1 MKTMNIVTRFAPSPT
16 GFLHIG
22 GARTALFNYLLAR
35 HHGGKFL
42 LRVEDTDRERS
53 TPEAT
58 KAILQGLS
66 WLGLDYDDEIIYQHA
81 RAKRHKAVVKQLLES
96 GKAYA
101 CYASKEELAEMRAK
115 AEREKTPFG
124 YDGRWRN
131 RDQKDAPLGIAPVI
145 RLKAPQTGVTTIQ
158 DDVQGE
164 ISVANEQ
171 LDDFILL
178 RSDGSP
184 TYMLAVVVDDHDMGV
199 NRILRGDD
207 HLTNSFRQKH
217 IYDALGWEMPRLCHV
232 PLIHGQDGAKLSK
245 RHGALG
251 VEAYKDM
258 GILPEALC
266 NYLLRLG
273 WSHGDDE
280 LISQE
285 EAIKWFE
292 TDAIGKSASRFD
304 LDKLMNINAH
314 YLRQKDPQDLL
325 DLIKP
330 LLEGH
335 VDRPLLDFESE
346 RIVKGMTP
354 LTERAKDLHALAE
367 GASLYLQQE
376 TFALDEKAASQV
388 KGADDILTAIHDC
401 LANETEWTESAL
413 DKTLRDLAVQKDLKF
428 GKVAGPLRAAISGR
442 GTSPGVFD
450 LLVTLEQNE
459 TLERLKSV
467 LELK

>member
-1 MKTMNIVTRFAPSPT
+1 MNIVTRFAPSPT

-35 HHGGKFL
+35 RHGGKFL
-42 LRVEDTDRERS
+42 LRVEDTDRARS

-58 KAILQGLS
+58 QAILQGLS
-66 WLGLDYDDEIIYQHA
+66 WLGLDCDDEIIYQHA
-81 RAKRHKAVVKQLLES
+81 RAERHKAVAKQLLES
-96 GKAYA
+96 GKAYK
-101 CYASKEELAEMRAK
+101 CYASKEELAEMRAR
-115 AEREKTPFG
+115 AEREKTTFG
-124 YDGRWRN
+124 YDGRWRD
-131 RDQKDAPLGIAPVI
+131 RDPQDAPEGVVPVI

-164 ISVANEQ
+164 ISVGNDQ

-178 RSDGSP
+178 RSDESP

-217 IYDALGWEMPRLCHV
+217 IYDAMGWEMPRLCHV

-280 LISQE
+280 LISRE

-292 TDAIGKSASRFD
+292 TDAIGKSAARFD
-304 LDKLMNINAH
+304 IDKLMSLNAH
-314 YLRQKDPQDLL
+314 YLRQKAPQDLL
-325 DLIKP
+325 ALIKP
-330 LLEGH
+330 LLEAQ
-335 VDRPLLDFESE
+335 VDRPLLDSESE
-346 RIVKGMTP
+346 RIVNGMKP
-354 LTERAKDLHALAE
+354 LTERAKDLHELAE
-367 GASLYLQQE
+367 GASLYLQKE
-376 TFALDEKAASQV
+376 SFVLDEKASSQV
-388 KGADDILTAIHDC
+388 KGADDVLLAIHDC
-401 LANETEWTESAL
+401 LANETDWVESVL
-413 DKTLRDLAVQKDLKF
+413 DKTLRDLAAQKDLKF

-450 LLVTLEQNE
+450 LLVALGQNE

-467 LELK
+467 LKL